1 MSALKN
7 LENKLKLTITK
18 AKVKETFEQLT
29 RFSIFKD
36 FYRIKGQKITHEDPY
51 GEENWEDGI
60 KQTFTDEEIEE

>member
-7 LENKLKLTITK
+7 LENKIKITIVK

-29 RFSIFKD
+29 RFSVFKN
-36 FYRIKGQKITHEDPY
+36 FYRIKGQKFTHEDPY

-60 KQTFTDEEIEE
+60 QTSTDEEIEEN